1 MSGVEILNQ
10 YQVVIDTAFSWSSF
24 GYGCLLALIMGVL
37 FSFMINISD
46 FDWITFLICSAIVVT
61 ILCLIIGL
69 IAGFILCPKPTEFE
83 TRYEVSI
90 TPEVSMQEFL
100 NKYEIIETRGSIY
113 TVREK

>member
-10 YQVVIDTAFSWSSF
+10 YEVVTRTTFSWSSF
-24 GYGCLLALIMGVL
+24 GWGCLIALIIGVII
-37 FSFMINISD
+37 SFIITMD
-46 FDWITFLICSAIVVT
+46 YFDWISFLICSAIIVT
-61 ILCLIIGL
+61 VLCLLIGFV
-69 IAGFILCPKPTEFE
+69 AGFILCPKATEIE

-90 TPEVSMQEFL
+90 SPEVSMQEFL